1 MAASR
6 YHHEDRVDDSGQQQ
20 PQKKKHKID
29 LATGLYSSY
38 LITQP
43 TQQQTMAQDTATTTT
58 PTTTTN
64 SEISVEEIGNH
75 FLALFYRSI
84 DERLPYSN
92 RKHGLDSLRRIFQK
106 LDLRLKEVN
115 EKEGSSGD
123 ALRPEAKKR
132 KSVDISSSKGG
143 ERDLSSNDVLQFNST
158 KNLDGTNVMP
168 EKGPPTAEPPRRGF
182 VTSQQ
187 QQQQNRKLSS
197 SSHGEK
203 KRTNDT
209 DGNNSMITEKSTPE
223 PARRGLVTAQQQPG
237 NEVTSSLGEKKRKTV
252 DSSSRGSTNEST
264 NEPMQLDSTTEK
276 DVPVSPKRW
285 GGFVATL
292 EQQIGKAVSSS
303 HGEKNRKSTNIS
315 LGDIA
320 NHFSRGPGQST
331 DDTRPFNYLTQSTFS
346 NQRLEPDL
354 PEQATRGLGLAQQH
368 QQGSGVSSSL
378 EGEKRVSTDI
388 ASKDNTYSRQRG
400 SGNCTM
406 HINTNNNIRTDNAA
420 TAPVLQGLVT
430 TEQHRASKPFTK
442 QVDGDVNVG
451 KRGEI
456 LHGTSGEA
464 LQASG
469 SMQNVNSLPETL
481 HEVVGMPTEINGDNA
496 QHDLSVQMSNN
507 NSPKQIQNDQLP
519 ATSREAQSNRNR
531 SEPSSMSKQ
540 HTLSREPPNSVHV
553 TCAPPSIRRE
563 PVLWGKN
570 RRNDPS
576 QLAVS
581 NGKDTSNGVL
591 AKEASRTLLPSHA
604 EPQKSN
610 LSDGN
615 KTQASVSL
623 THNDPVDNDGMAD
636 FGNSSHST
644 PDCINVSQKCGM
656 PFDTNHRVATSLPK
670 TAHSEVESNVGAI
683 GEHQT
688 ALVAAHAVPREAP
701 QHAGDFPCTSEV
713 IDLTDDLDD
722 SPPSKS
728 LKLPEP
734 SSAARPIKHNYDD
747 EDTSYQNAPLDSPS
761 PSPVPFP
768 ELRSSPPLPL
778 PHPIPFNDVQ
788 TISFIADDNPTTN
801 SRALSK
807 RPKSTVMFNA
817 GFQLDGSASCL
828 DDAHCIGVS
837 ERLKTWDP
845 NWKIIEVESVMRLLN
860 YLFVPNSCT
869 RPHY

>member
-6 YHHEDRVDDSGQQQ
+6 YHDQDRDEGGGQQQ
-20 PQKKKHKID
+20 QHKKKKHKID

-38 LITQP
+38 LLTQS
-43 TQQQTMAQDTATTTT
+43 THQQTTAQNTTASTSTS
-58 PTTTTN
+58 TN
-64 SEISVEEIGNH
+64 SSEISVEEIGNH

-84 DERLPYSN
+84 DERLPYSF

-115 EKEGSSGD
+115 ESKEGRKAAREKRSHELATAMDRSGD
-123 ALRPEAKKR
+123 DLRPGAKKQ
-132 KSVDISSSKGG
+132 KSVDIQPFT
-143 ERDLSSNDVLQFNST
+143 LQFNST
-158 KNLDGTNVMP
+158 
-168 EKGPPTAEPPRRGF
+168 
-182 VTSQQ
+182 
-187 QQQQNRKLSS
+187 
-197 SSHGEK
+197 
-203 KRTNDT
+203 NDS
-209 DGNNSMITEKSTPE
+209 DGNNSMITEKDTPE
-223 PARRGLVTAQQQPG
+223 PARRGLVAAQQQPG
-237 NEVTSSLGEKKRKTV
+237 NEVASSLGEKKKRKTV

-264 NEPMQLDSTTEK
+264 NDPMQLDSTTEK
-276 DVPVSPKRW
+276 DVPAPPKRW

-292 EQQIGKAVSSS
+292 PQQIGKADSSS
-303 HGEKNRKSTNIS
+303 HGEKNRKSTNNIS
-315 LGDIA
+315 LADIA
-320 NHFSRGPGQST
+320 NRFSRGPGQST
-331 DDTRPFNYLTQSTFS
+331 DDTRPFNVTQSTIS
-346 NQRLEPDL
+346 NQRMKLDL
-354 PEQATRGLGLAQQH
+354 PEQATRGLGVAQQH
-368 QQGSGVSSSL
+368 QQGLEVSSSL
-378 EGEKRVSTDI
+378 EGGKRASTDI
-388 ASKDNTYSRQRG
+388 SSKDNTYSRSQRG
-400 SGNCTM
+400 SGNNALPV
-406 HINTNNNIRTDNAA
+406 NTNNNSVRTENGA
-420 TAPVLQGLVT
+420 TAPVLRGLVLA
-430 TEQHRASKPFTK
+430 EQHRVSIPFTK

-451 KRGEI
+451 KPGEI
-456 LHGTSGEA
+456 LDGTSAEA

-469 SMQNVNSLPETL
+469 SMQNVNSPPDTL
-481 HEVVGMPTEINGDNA
+481 HEVVGVPTEINGDNA
-496 QHDLSVQMSNN
+496 QHDSTAQMSNN

-531 SEPSSMSKQ
+531 SEPSSMSKR
-540 HTLSREPPNSVHV
+540 HTLSQEPPNSVHV

-563 PVLWGKN
+563 PVLWDKN
-570 RRNDPS
+570 RRNDPPQS
-576 QLAVS
+576 AVS
-581 NGKDTSNGVL
+581 YGKAEKQAGDTSNDAL
-591 AKEASRTLLPSHA
+591 AKEASRTLPPSHA

-623 THNDPVDNDGMAD
+623 THNDPVDKDGMAD

-644 PDCINVSQKCGM
+644 PDCINVRLNCGM
-656 PFDTNHRVATSLPK
+656 SLDTNHRVATSLPK

-688 ALVAAHAVPREAP
+688 AFVAPHAVPREAT

-722 SPPSKS
+722 SPPSNS

-734 SSAARPIKHNYDD
+734 SSAGRPIKHNYDD

-768 ELRSSPPLPL
+768 ELRNLPPLPL

-845 NWKIIEVESVMRLLN
+845 NWKIIEVESVM
-860 YLFVPNSCT
+860 
-869 RPHY
+869 